1 MKPLPVFFAVGVIA
15 ALASCS
21 GLKVGASAP
30 AYTTVDTGGTTIV
43 STQYDSRVVLYY
55 FWATWCAPCVVP
67 SPEISEIAEHYRNDD
82 RVQVL
87 AVHYDNK
94 GNPAEYAT
102 QHGYG
107 FRIVPDGNAV
117 VNAFGVKKIPTVIV
131 VGRDGT
137 VIHRQTG
144 YAEGDG
150 AGLAALIEAQI
161 R

>member
-1 MKPLPVFFAVGVIA
+1 MKRVCIVAAIVVVA
-15 ALASCS
+15 ALGACS
-21 GLKVGASAP
+21 GVKVGASAP
-30 AYTTVDTGGTTIV
+30 AYTTVDTDGATIV

-55 FWATWCAPCVVP
+55 FWATWCAPCVIP
-67 SPEISEIAEHYRNDD
+67 SPEIDEIAKRYRNDD

-87 AVHYDNK
+87 AVHYDSQ
-94 GNPAEYAT
+94 GNPVEYAA

-107 FRIVPDGNAV
+107 FRIVPDGDAV
-117 VNAFGVKKIPTVIV
+117 VKAFGVKKIPSVIV
-131 VGRDGT
+131 VGRDGA

-150 AGLAALIEAQI
+150 DALAALIEEAL